1 MKILDP
7 QLIVVIRNDSGFL
20 NLTFDGKTYCN
31 VRFRQLFPVSDP
43 GNYVEIEYV
52 EGDSYLEIGI
62 IRSVSD
68 LEGPFGQL
76 VRNEI
81 GIAYFVPEIRAI
93 VSIEKFNGARGL
105 ETWTV
110 DTDKG
115 KKTFSIKA
123 DKENFALH
131 DNGVIHVT
139 DSEQCRYKIINYQRF
154 PKKTQEHLEKFLP

>member
-105 ETWTV
+105 ET
-110 DTDKG
+110 
-115 KKTFSIKA
+115 
-123 DKENFALH
+123 
-131 DNGVIHVT
+131 
-139 DSEQCRYKIINYQRF
+139 
-154 PKKTQEHLEKFLP
+154 

>member
-7 QLIVVIRNDSGFL
+7 QLIVVTRHDSGFL

-43 GNYVEIEYV
+43 GNYVEIEHV
-52 EGDSYLEIGI
+52 EGDSSLEIGI

-68 LEGPFGQL
+68 LEEPFGQL

-93 VSIEKFNGARGL
+93 VSIEKFKGARGL

-115 KKTFSIKA
+115 KKAFSIKA
-123 DKENFALH
+123 DKENFAVH

-139 DSEQCRYKIINYQRF
+139 DSGQCRYKIINYQRF
-154 PKKTQEHLEKFLP
+154 PKKMREHLEKYLP